1 MLSLPHCNFVE
12 VLLIHSSSRGTVF
25 LRYDSHACTPSRW
38 GSLEY
43 WFDDTQCNVCIKLAF
58 DLLFPMVR
66 SWDRFVCSIGCVFV
80 CKRYFEGFS
89 THHLQ
94 FLMRTCVK
102 RTRRVTFLDLF
113 LNLLSISIGHGA
125 SLVPLYFVESSDWV
139 MFETDATGNSLSTMF
154 IFLRAVSDKY
164 IPWTS
169 LQT

>member
-1 MLSLPHCNFVE
+1 
-12 VLLIHSSSRGTVF
+12 
-25 LRYDSHACTPSRW
+25 
-38 GSLEY
+38 
-43 WFDDTQCNVCIKLAF
+43 
-58 DLLFPMVR
+58 MVR
-66 SWDRFVCSIGCVFV
+66 SWDRFLCSIGCVFV

-154 IFLRAVSDKY
+154 MFLRAVSDKY
-164 IPWTS
+164 ILDIFTNLENFLCFSEGIFNIYDFLVGNSHRFRCGCCSMTS
-169 LQT
+169 GPHTQSCAPVSATTF